1 MRKIMSYQSFYATQR
16 KNPDYYRGLSYKEFQ
31 RKVYEE
37 WGYKESTIKRL
48 TEPKKKHT
56 KKKTPKRKTVKR
68 KVSRETSGIT
78 VTDYKDFL
86 PVKVREGLRT
96 GQYTEHQLKLLYKE
110 IYRKQQGRN
119 LALKKAGY
127 EIVKLAKP
135 SELKDTR
142 SIIFEVAGAVR
153 KSESVY
159 ATVKGAREK
168 DVQTMTTLNKNYNLN
183 LKSKEDLR
191 TFGQFMQE
199 VRAFMGDIIFD
210 SDRAV
215 EMYDRYASGESI
227 AGLFSEYKERMSKR

>member
-1 MRKIMSYQSFYATQR
+1 MRKILSYQEFYARQR
-16 KNPDYYRGLSYKEFQ
+16 KYPDFYPGLKYKDFQ
-31 RKVYEE
+31 RKIYEE
-37 WGYKESTIKRL
+37 RGYKESTIKRL
-48 TEPKKKHT
+48 TE
-56 KKKTPKRKTVKR
+56 PKRKTVKR

-119 LALKKAGY
+119 LALKQAGY
-127 EIVKLAKP
+127 DIVKLVKP
-135 SELKDTR
+135 SELKNTR

-153 KSESVY
+153 KSSSVY

-168 DVQTMTTLNKNYNLN
+168 DVRTMTTLNRNYEGLN

-191 TFGQFMQE
+191 KFGKFMEE
-199 VRAFMGDIIFD
+199 VGAFMGDVIYD

-215 EMYDRYASGESI
+215 ELYNRYESGESI
-227 AGLFSEYKERMSKR
+227 VSLFSKYKERMSKR

>member
-1 MRKIMSYQSFYATQR
+1 MARRARI
-16 KNPDYYRGLSYKEFQ
+16 LSKREYKSFQ
-31 RKVYEE
+31 RTDPTWNAGKSYEQFRE
-37 WGYKESTIKRL
+37 EFYKKRGYSESTIRKL
-48 TEPKKKHT
+48 TKPSRK
-56 KKKTPKRKTVKR
+56 KTVKR

-86 PVKVREGLRT
+86 PVKIREGLRT

-127 EIVKLAKP
+127 DIVKLVKP

-142 SIIFEVAGAVR
+142 SIIFEVAGAIR

-168 DVQTMTTLNKNYNLN
+168 DVRTMATINKNYSELN
-183 LKSKEDLR
+183 LKTSEDLR

-199 VRAFMGDIIFD
+199 VRTFMGDIVYD

-215 EMYDRYASGESI
+215 EMYDRYTGGESI
-227 AGLFSEYKERMSKR
+227 VDLFNNYKERMSKR

>member
-1 MRKIMSYQSFYATQR
+1 MRKILSYQEFYARQR
-16 KNPDYYRGLSYKEFQ
+16 KYSDFYPGLKYKEFQ

-37 WGYKESTIKRL
+37 RGYKESTIKRL
-48 TEPKKKHT
+48 TET
-56 KKKTPKRKTVKR
+56 KKKSTKRKTPKR

-127 EIVKLAKP
+127 DIVKLVKP

-168 DVQTMTTLNKNYNLN
+168 YANVIVTLNKNYSELN
-183 LKSKEDLR
+183 LKTIDDLR
-191 TFGQFMQE
+191 IFGHFMQE
-199 VRAFMGDIIFD
+199 VRSFMGEIIYD

-215 EMYDRYASGESI
+215 EMYDKYVSGESV
-227 AGLFSEYKERMSKR
+227 ADLFSKYKERMSKR

>member
-1 MRKIMSYQSFYATQR
+1 MARRARI
-16 KNPDYYRGLSYKEFQ
+16 LSKREYKSFQ
-31 RKVYEE
+31 RSDPTWNVGKSYEQFRE
-37 WGYKESTIKRL
+37 EFYKKRGYSESTIRKL
-48 TEPKKKHT
+48 VEPSR
-56 KKKTPKRKTVKR
+56 KKTPKRKTAKR

-127 EIVKLAKP
+127 EIVKLVKP

-168 DVQTMTTLNKNYNLN
+168 DARTIATLNKNYELN
-183 LKSKEDLR
+183 LKTKEDLK
-191 TFGQFMQE
+191 TFGHFMQE

-215 EMYDRYASGESI
+215 EMYDEYISGESV
-227 AGLFSEYKERMSKR
+227 ADLFTKYKERMSER

>member
-16 KNPDYYRGLSYKEFQ
+16 KNPDYYKGLSYKEFQ

-48 TEPKKKHT
+48 TEPK

-96 GQYTEHQLKLLYKE
+96 GKYTEHQLKLLYKE
-110 IYRKQQGRN
+110 VYRKQQGRN

-127 EIVKLAKP
+127 DIVKLAKP

-153 KSESVY
+153 KSSSVY

-168 DVQTMTTLNKNYNLN
+168 DVRTMVTLNKNYSLN
-183 LKSKEDLR
+183 LKTKEDLR

-199 VRAFMGDIIFD
+199 VRAFMGDVIFD

-215 EMYDRYASGESI
+215 EIYDRYSGGESI
-227 AGLFSEYKERMSKR
+227 ADLFSEYKKRMSKR

>member
-1 MRKIMSYQSFYATQR
+1 MARRARI
-16 KNPDYYRGLSYKEFQ
+16 LSKREYKSFQ
-31 RKVYEE
+31 RSDPTWNVGKSYEQFRE
-37 WGYKESTIKRL
+37 EFYKKRGYSESTVRRL
-48 TEPKKKHT
+48 AEPKK
-56 KKKTPKRKTVKR
+56 RKSPKR

-127 EIVKLAKP
+127 DIVKLTKP

-153 KSESVY
+153 KSKSVY

-168 DVQTMTTLNKNYNLN
+168 DVKTMETLNKNYSIN

-191 TFGQFMQE
+191 TFGHFMEE
-199 VRAFMGDIIFD
+199 VRVFMGDVIFD

-215 EMYDRYASGESI
+215 EMHDRYLGGESI
-227 AGLFSEYKERMSKR
+227 ADLFGKYKERMSKR

>member
-1 MRKIMSYQSFYATQR
+1 MARRARI
-16 KNPDYYRGLSYKEFQ
+16 LSKREYKSFQ
-31 RKVYEE
+31 RSDPTWNVGKSYEQFRE
-37 WGYKESTIKRL
+37 EFYKKRGYSESTVRRL
-48 TEPKKKHT
+48 AEPKK
-56 KKKTPKRKTVKR
+56 RKSPKR

-127 EIVKLAKP
+127 DIVKLTKP

-153 KSESVY
+153 KSKSVY

-168 DVQTMTTLNKNYNLN
+168 DVKTMETLNKNYSLN

-191 TFGQFMQE
+191 TFGHFME
-199 VRAFMGDIIFD
+199 KVRAFMGDVIFD

-215 EMYDRYASGESI
+215 EMHDGYLGGESI
-227 AGLFSEYKERMSKR
+227 ADLFGKYKERMSKR